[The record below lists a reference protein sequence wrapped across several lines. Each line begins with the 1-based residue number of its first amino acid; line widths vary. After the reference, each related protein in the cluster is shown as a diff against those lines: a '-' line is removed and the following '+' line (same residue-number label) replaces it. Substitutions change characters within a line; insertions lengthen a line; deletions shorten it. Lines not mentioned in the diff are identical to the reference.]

1 VRPRLKGLTGMDFQ
15 TFDTAVAAMA
25 RQQAQ
30 RLRELGF
37 ATDAAEVEDLLAS
50 ADPVA
55 EEG

>member
-1 VRPRLKGLTGMDFQ
+1 MEIQ
-15 TFDTAVAAMA
+15 NFDTAVAAMA

-50 ADPVA
+50 AGPPG
-55 EEG
+55 EES